1 MNSRNKGSFDPKL
14 FVFNTGSQENFLQF
28 RRVEANVVE
37 IEDPFGPAI
46 VDPTL
51 QGGCTQKTCPSPIL
65 MKFGVHISL

>member
-1 MNSRNKGSFDPKL
+1 MTIQPKTVRSTL
-14 FVFNTGSQENFLQF
+14 AAKKYFLQF